1 MLKENFINSIGLFFF
16 GILII
21 YLINKPPTVIIK
33 HPKIDTMKNV
43 NYLIENNIISHSEFC
58 QNN

>member
-1 MLKENFINSIGLFFF
+1 MLKENFINPIILFFF

-21 YLINKPPTVIIK
+21 YLLNKPPTVIIK

-43 NYLIENNIISHSEFC
+43 NYLVENNMLSHAEFC
-58 QNN
+58 EN